1 MSKTYRAAIIGCGS
15 ISKAHARAYQEVE
28 EIELIAVADVHPKAL
43 QERADEFNV
52 PGRYRDYREM
62 IAKEKPDI
70 VSICLWQG
78 LHAEVTVGVA
88 ELKVPGIICEKPM
101 AHGLGQAD
109 AMVESAKANGCKLAI
124 GHQRRFLPTW
134 IEAKRLIAEGKIG
147 QPQMLHSCI
156 RDGLSNWGTHTV
168 DCMRYMLGDVPTEW
182 VIGQVER
189 RTDRYERGQ
198 RIEDLC
204 VGYIGFA
211 GGVRAVLEADIQ
223 REAAGAG
230 AGGIT
235 VYGGEGVMTFG
246 ETTLKL
252 SNPRT
257 GSVKEVKLDPGN
269 PWAEQACE
277 MCRWLD
283 GSVERHRGRAENG
296 RAVLEI
302 LMSIYESARV
312 RGLVRMPLQTK
323 EYPLDLAVEQGVLP
337 VEVEGKY
344 DIRQVL
350 VRKD

>member
-15 ISKAHARAYQEVE
+15 ISRAHARAYHEVE
-28 EIELIAVADVHPKAL
+28 EIELVAVADVHPKAL
-43 QERADEFNV
+43 QERADEFNL
-52 PGRYRDYREM
+52 PGRYRDYCEM
-62 IAKEKPDI
+62 IEQEKPDI

-109 AMVESAKANGCKLAI
+109 AMIEAAKANGCKLAI

-134 IEAKRLIAEGKIG
+134 VEAKKLIAEGEVG
-147 QPQMLHSCI
+147 QPQMLYSRI
-156 RDGLSNWGTHTV
+156 ADGLSNWGTHTV
-168 DCMRYMLGDVPTEW
+168 DCMRYMLDDPATEW

-223 REAAGAG
+223 REGAG
-230 AGGIT
+230 AFGVT
-235 VYGGEGVMTFG
+235 VYGSEGVMTFDERNLRLASPRAG
-246 ETTLKL
+246 GVKETTME
-252 SNPRT
+252 T
-257 GSVKEVKLDPGN
+257 GN
-269 PWAEQACE
+269 PWAEQARE

-283 GSVERHRGRAENG
+283 GSVERHRGHAENG

-302 LMSIYESARV
+302 LMSIYESVRV

-344 DIRQVL
+344 DIRQML